1 MTHHSFSLRSSNF
14 DSPIHSTSSQ
24 SSSISRPRTKAAMK
38 GYEDLKVSI
47 PTTGLDMQQALER
60 SPNAGANSCKLA
72 TLADI
77 ALGNDVPV
85 CLERTIYSANTEK
98 SAHASPKIVAAEKP
112 ATKKSLAAEAKK
124 AEALRLSG
132 DLVPKGKK
140 RPQKNT
146 GHLLGFRERKKRPRQ
161 TGKEKTKSD
170 KSSVQSVELEP
181 KLRDV
186 YDFEETQD
194 SADTAIAPLTHTRPS
209 KADSTVDAKTA
220 TNSTSAKTE
229 GGAKTKTCDD
239 PEDESSYSDRDDYY
253 NFNSVSGSGTED
265 DGVATESESLKSLK
279 STKSLKAVQLQKK
292 CLIMGRIFKKAK
304 KSAKPAKEKT
314 EKEVTKPIPKK
325 QLDEIFDNL
334 RTSPL
339 KTTSNAAAKE
349 KDVEKKSEKV
359 VESRVTPPATDVA
372 SQSENHLSAT
382 KPTDENAT
390 QHSNQATTAGAGGP
404 VKSRKSR
411 EVANLEAE
419 WGMSMEQIKELI
431 GVGKRKTQRRCAS
444 NRQNKFMETW
454 SSDEYEE
461 FHSTKDII
469 ALIEEAEMKA
479 KRAKARAS
487 KCNSSNA
494 GSVASTVAAAT
505 TTTSTMTTTTMT
517 TITMT
522 STSPSTTAAT
532 TTAIASAHVSVVE
545 TNAVDAIKQQHSIDE
560 ENVPTKTTETKTDKE
575 NSRKGKNKI
584 DEIEPKLTDTSG
596 NKPKAK
602 KTTTFSGVRSDDSD
616 FDEHWN
622 KTAKRAKIRNRRRTI
637 ASREDMLDEEKPKTK
652 PRSKAKQLPT
662 TNITDGDIVGVG
674 GKKTSAI
681 GSAKV
686 VPATA
691 ITEKKKEIDAKEVH
705 PKQNA
710 PAATATVAASTTPAG
725 NKKAAKPMPRRK
737 RIASEML
744 YYWSSSSDEEFGRI
758 KQSENE
764 DGETSDNHIE
774 QHGWIVGDSHKKLVT
789 LLAHAKGKKIDD
801 CAVKEAAHKKK

>member
-1 MTHHSFSLRSSNF
+1 
-14 DSPIHSTSSQ
+14 
-24 SSSISRPRTKAAMK
+24 MK

-77 ALGNDVPV
+77 ALGTDVPAYL
-85 CLERTIYSANTEK
+85 CAEKTTKEPSKSITEK
-98 SAHASPKIVAAEKP
+98 VAA

-132 DLVPKGKK
+132 DLMPKSKK

-146 GHLLGFRERKKRPRQ
+146 GHLLGFRERKKRPRPAA
-161 TGKEKTKSD
+161 KDKLKND
-170 KSSVQSVELEP
+170 KSPVSSVAFEL
-181 KLRDV
+181 KQKDV

-194 SADTAIAPLTHTRPS
+194 SIETAIAPLTHTR
-209 KADSTVDAKTA
+209 STAETKVA
-220 TNSTSAKTE
+220 TNSANAKADG
-229 GGAKTKTCDD
+229 GGAKKACDEQ
-239 PEDESSYSDRDDYY
+239 EDESSYSDRDDYY

-279 STKSLKAVQLQKK
+279 STKSLKGGQLQKK

-304 KSAKPAKEKT
+304 KSAKPTKEKT
-314 EKEVTKPIPKK
+314 EKEVAKPIPKK

-334 RTSPL
+334 RTSPI
-339 KTTSNAAAKE
+339 KTTTANATKE
-349 KDVEKKSEKV
+349 KDVEKRSEKV
-359 VESRVTPPATDVA
+359 VDTPTAVPTAPAVVA
-372 SQSENHLSAT
+372 DSSKHVSSSDPP
-382 KPTDENAT
+382 KENAT
-390 QHSNQATTAGAGGP
+390 EQVNQAAAVGSVGP

-479 KRAKARAS
+479 KRAKARAT
-487 KCNSSNA
+487 KCTNSNTSNVA
-494 GSVASTVAAAT
+494 GTAT
-505 TTTSTMTTTTMT
+505 
-517 TITMT
+517 
-522 STSPSTTAAT
+522 AT
-532 TTAIASAHVSVVE
+532 TTATTVTANVTTTANESVVNASAGQTVKQQEPIVE
-545 TNAVDAIKQQHSIDE
+545 QNVAIKS
-560 ENVPTKTTETKTDKE
+560 TETKNDKE
-575 NSRKGKNKI
+575 NSKKCKNKI
-584 DEIEPKLTDTSG
+584 NECNSKQDASSNRL
-596 NKPKAK
+596 KAK
-602 KTTTFSGVRSDDSD
+602 KTTTFTGVRSDDSD

-652 PRSKAKQLPT
+652 PRQTKAKQT
-662 TNITDGDIVGVG
+662 AMNNVSDTIDGSKINAN
-674 GKKTSAI
+674 TIA
-681 GSAKV
+681 SAKV
-686 VPATA
+686 VPAIVT
-691 ITEKKKEIDAKEVH
+691 TEKKKEIDVVEISSKQ
-705 PKQNA
+705 QNA
-710 PAATATVAASTTPAG
+710 PAMMATATAAVT
-725 NKKAAKPMPRRK
+725 NKNPPKPMPRRK

-764 DGETSDNHIE
+764 DCEPSDNHIE

>member
-1 MTHHSFSLRSSNF
+1 
-14 DSPIHSTSSQ
+14 
-24 SSSISRPRTKAAMK
+24 MK

-77 ALGNDVPV
+77 ALGNDVPA
-85 CLERTIYSANTEK
+85 CLERTTHACPEK
-98 SAHASPKIVAAEKP
+98 PSKASPKAVAEKG

-132 DLVPKGKK
+132 DLAPKGKK
-140 RPQKNT
+140 RPAKNT
-146 GHLLGFRERKKRPRQ
+146 GHLLGFRERKKRPRPAA
-161 TGKEKTKSD
+161 KEKAKNEKMSMHCT
-170 KSSVQSVELEP
+170 ELEL
-181 KLRDV
+181 KQRDV

-194 SADTAIAPLTHTRPS
+194 SIDTAIAPLTHTRPS
-209 KADSTVDAKTA
+209 KLDSTAEANAKP
-220 TNSTSAKTE
+220 E
-229 GGAKTKTCDD
+229 GGTKKVCDE

-279 STKSLKAVQLQKK
+279 STKSVKAGQLQKK

-304 KSAKPAKEKT
+304 KSAKPVKEKSD
-314 EKEVTKPIPKK
+314 KEVAKPIPKK

-334 RTSPL
+334 RTSPI
-339 KTTSNAAAKE
+339 KTTSKATKE
-349 KDVEKKSEKV
+349 RDVEKKTDKV
-359 VESRVTPPATDVA
+359 ADAPPPPAPAVVTVA
-372 SQSENHLSAT
+372 DSSNHLNS
-382 KPTDENAT
+382 PDPPNENTA
-390 QHSNQATTAGAGGP
+390 QAAVAGGP

-479 KRAKARAS
+479 KRAKARATKS
-487 KCNSSNA
+487 INANNANANANNVSS
-494 GSVASTVAAAT
+494 ASTAT
-505 TTTSTMTTTTMT
+505 TTTTATATVSSTVNAPAVVP
-517 TITMT
+517 IVAKAIEQ
-522 STSPSTTAAT
+522 PEPLVERNAA
-532 TTAIASAHVSVVE
+532 
-545 TNAVDAIKQQHSIDE
+545 
-560 ENVPTKTTETKTDKE
+560 TKTTETKNDKE
-575 NSRKGKNKI
+575 NSKQCKN
-584 DEIEPKLTDTSG
+584 ESEPKLDASN
-596 NKPKAK
+596 NKLKTK
-602 KTTTFSGVRSDDSD
+602 KTATFSGIRSDDSD

-637 ASREDMLDEEKPKTK
+637 ASREDMLEEEKPKTK
-652 PRSKAKQLPT
+652 ARSKAKQMPP
-662 TNITDGDIVGVG
+662 NNVDDDIVAG
-674 GKKTSAI
+674 GGGANKVAANVVM
-681 GSAKV
+681 SAKV
-686 VPATA
+686 APAVTT
-691 ITEKKKEIDAKEVH
+691 TEKKKDIDAMETPPV
-705 PKQNA
+705 KQNA
-710 PAATATVAASTTPAG
+710 PTATVA

-764 DGETSDNHIE
+764 DGEASDNHIE

-801 CAVKEAAHKKK
+801 CAVKAAAHKKK

>member
-1 MTHHSFSLRSSNF
+1 
-14 DSPIHSTSSQ
+14 
-24 SSSISRPRTKAAMK
+24 MK

-77 ALGNDVPV
+77 ALGTDVPAYL
-85 CLERTIYSANTEK
+85 CAEKATKAPLKSTTEK
-98 SAHASPKIVAAEKP
+98 AA
-112 ATKKSLAAEAKK
+112 AAMKKSLAAEAKK

-132 DLVPKGKK
+132 DLMPKSKK

-146 GHLLGFRERKKRPRQ
+146 GHLLGFRERKKRPRPAA
-161 TGKEKTKSD
+161 KDKLKND
-170 KSSVQSVELEP
+170 KSPVPSVALEP
-181 KLRDV
+181 KQKDV

-194 SADTAIAPLTHTRPS
+194 SIETAIAPLTHTRS
-209 KADSTVDAKTA
+209 TAEAKVAANSANAKA
-220 TNSTSAKTE
+220 E
-229 GGAKTKTCDD
+229 GGAKKACDEQ
-239 PEDESSYSDRDDYY
+239 EDESSYSDRDDYY

-279 STKSLKAVQLQKK
+279 STKSLKGGQLQKK

-304 KSAKPAKEKT
+304 KSAKPTKEKT
-314 EKEVTKPIPKK
+314 DKEAAKPIPKK

-334 RTSPL
+334 RTSPI
-339 KTTSNAAAKE
+339 KTTANATKE
-349 KDVEKKSEKV
+349 KDVEKRTEKV
-359 VESRVTPPATDVA
+359 VDTPAAVATAPPTVA
-372 SQSENHLSAT
+372 DSSKHVSSSD
-382 KPTDENAT
+382 PPIENAT
-390 QHSNQATTAGAGGP
+390 EQANQAAAVGTVGP

-479 KRAKARAS
+479 KRAKARAT
-487 KCNSSNA
+487 KCTNSNMSNVT
-494 GSVASTVAAAT
+494 GTAT
-505 TTTSTMTTTTMT
+505 
-517 TITMT
+517 
-522 STSPSTTAAT
+522 AT
-532 TTAIASAHVSVVE
+532 TTATVTANVTTTANESVVDASAGQTVKQLEPIVE
-545 TNAVDAIKQQHSIDE
+545 Q
-560 ENVPTKTTETKTDKE
+560 NVAMKTAETKNDKE
-575 NSRKGKNKI
+575 NSKKCKNKI
-584 DEIEPKLTDTSG
+584 NECDSMQDASSNRLKT
-596 NKPKAK
+596 K
-602 KTTTFSGVRSDDSD
+602 KTTTFTGVRSDDSD

-652 PRSKAKQLPT
+652 PRQTKAKQT
-662 TNITDGDIVGVG
+662 AMNNVSGTIDGSKINANTIT
-674 GKKTSAI
+674 
-681 GSAKV
+681 SAKV
-686 VPATA
+686 VPAIVT
-691 ITEKKKEIDAKEVH
+691 TEKKREIDVIEIPSK
-705 PKQNA
+705 PQNA
-710 PAATATVAASTTPAG
+710 PATMATATAAVT
-725 NKKAAKPMPRRK
+725 NKNPPKPMPRRK

-764 DGETSDNHIE
+764 DCEPNDNHIE

>member
-1 MTHHSFSLRSSNF
+1 M
-14 DSPIHSTSSQ
+14 HSTSSQ

-85 CLERTIYSANTEK
+85 CLERITYTCEEK
-98 SAHASPKIVAAEKP
+98 SVKASSKGDGTKHA
-112 ATKKSLAAEAKK
+112 ATKKSIAAEAKK

-140 RPQKNT
+140 RPQKNI
-146 GHLLGFRERKKRPRQ
+146 GHLLGFRERKKRSRPA
-161 TGKEKTKSD
+161 TKDKAKNGKF
-170 KSSVQSVELEP
+170 SVQSAELGA
-181 KLRDV
+181 KQKDV

-194 SADTAIAPLTHTRPS
+194 SIDTAIAPLTHTRPS
-209 KADSTVDAKTA
+209 KIEPTVEKKVVANSHAKA
-220 TNSTSAKTE
+220 E
-229 GGAKTKTCDD
+229 GGQKKTCDE

-253 NFNSVSGSGTED
+253 NFNSMSGSGTED

-279 STKSLKAVQLQKK
+279 SAKSLKAGQLQKK

-304 KSAKPAKEKT
+304 KSAKPIKEKVD
-314 EKEVTKPIPKK
+314 KEIAKPIPKK

-334 RTSPL
+334 RTNPI
-339 KTTSNAAAKE
+339 KTTSNATRE
-349 KDVEKKSEKV
+349 KDVEKKSEKFV
-359 VESRVTPPATDVA
+359 DALAAGPAVGADCGNDMTTKEPPNETAA
-372 SQSENHLSAT
+372 H
-382 KPTDENAT
+382 
-390 QHSNQATTAGAGGP
+390 HSNQAAAAGGTGKP
-404 VKSRKSR
+404 RKSR

-479 KRAKARAS
+479 KRAKARAN
-487 KCNSSNA
+487 KCANNANTSN
-494 GSVASTVAAAT
+494 VSTSTATAT
-505 TTTSTMTTTTMT
+505 TN
-517 TITMT
+517 
-522 STSPSTTAAT
+522 TTAT
-532 TTAIASAHVSVVE
+532 VTASANAKSVFVA
-545 TNAVDAIKQQHSIDE
+545 NAAEARKQQEPIAVQ
-560 ENVPTKTTETKTDKE
+560 NAATKTTETRMDKE
-575 NSRKGKNKI
+575 NSKKCKNKI
-584 DEIEPKLTDTSG
+584 DDGEPKLDASS
-596 NKPKAK
+596 NKLKTK
-602 KTTTFSGVRSDDSD
+602 KNTTFSGVRSDDSD

-637 ASREDMLDEEKPKTK
+637 ASREDMIEEEKPKTK
-652 PRSKAKQLPT
+652 QRSKAKQMPT
-662 TNITDGDIVGVG
+662 QNADDTVAGN
-674 GKKTSAI
+674 KMSANA
-681 GSAKV
+681 SAKV
-686 VPATA
+686 VPA
-691 ITEKKKEIDAKEVH
+691 ITSSEKKKEADVMETI
-705 PKQNA
+705 PKQNTPPTMA
-710 PAATATVAASTTPAG
+710 AAT
-725 NKKAAKPMPRRK
+725 NKKPAKPMPRRK

>member
-1 MTHHSFSLRSSNF
+1 MKNSICSSNF
-14 DSPIHSTSSQ
+14 DSPMHSTSSQ

-85 CLERTIYSANTEK
+85 CLERTSYMC
-98 SAHASPKIVAAEKP
+98 AEKTTKASMKTDGAEHA
-112 ATKKSLAAEAKK
+112 ATKKSIAAEAKK

-140 RPQKNT
+140 RSQKNT
-146 GHLLGFRERKKRPRQ
+146 GHLLGFRERKKRSRPAAKDKAKN
-161 TGKEKTKSD
+161 GKFSM
-170 KSSVQSVELEP
+170 QSAELEA
-181 KLRDV
+181 KQKDV

-194 SADTAIAPLTHTRPS
+194 SIDTAIAPLTHTRPS
-209 KADSTVDAKTA
+209 KIESASETKAA
-220 TNSTSAKTE
+220 ANSTHAKGD
-229 GGAKTKTCDD
+229 GGQKKTCDE

-253 NFNSVSGSGTED
+253 NFNSMSGSGTED

-279 STKSLKAVQLQKK
+279 SAKSLKAGQLQKK

-304 KSAKPAKEKT
+304 KSPKPIMEKVDKEIA
-314 EKEVTKPIPKK
+314 KPIPKK

-334 RTSPL
+334 RTSPI
-339 KTTSNAAAKE
+339 KTKSNATKE
-349 KDVEKKSEKV
+349 KDVEKRSEKV
-359 VESRVTPPATDVA
+359 VDVPAAGPAVCNDSGIDMTPK
-372 SQSENHLSAT
+372 EHRN
-382 KPTDENAT
+382 ENAT
-390 QHSNQATTAGAGGP
+390 QHSNQAAAAGGTGKP
-404 VKSRKSR
+404 RKSR

-479 KRAKARAS
+479 KRAKARAN
-487 KCNSSNA
+487 KCANNA
-494 GSVASTVAAAT
+494 N
-505 TTTSTMTTTTMT
+505 
-517 TITMT
+517 T
-522 STSPSTTAAT
+522 STSVSSSTATATTNTTATVT
-532 TTAIASAHVSVVE
+532 TTAKVSVVVA
-545 TNAVDAIKQQHSIDE
+545 NAAEAKRQQEAIAEQ
-560 ENVPTKTTETKTDKE
+560 NATTKTTDTKMDKE
-575 NSRKGKNKI
+575 NSKKGKNKM
-584 DEIEPKLTDTSG
+584 DEGEPKLDASS
-596 NKPKAK
+596 NKLKTK

-637 ASREDMLDEEKPKTK
+637 ASREDMINEEKPKTK
-652 PRSKAKQLPT
+652 PRSKAKQMPPQ
-662 TNITDGDIVGVG
+662 NADNAVCGN
-674 GKKTSAI
+674 KTSAI
-681 GSAKV
+681 ASAKV
-686 VPATA
+686 VPA
-691 ITEKKKEIDAKEVH
+691 ITSSEKKKETDVMETI

-710 PAATATVAASTTPAG
+710 PVTMAPAT
-725 NKKAAKPMPRRK
+725 NKKPPKPMPRRK

-764 DGETSDNHIE
+764 DGETSDIHIE